1 MARRGFRNNTEHLMS
16 NPENARR
23 LLASIRECE
32 AGKVIERT
40 LIDPTNFKPVAKV
53 RQVRRR
59 KGAPRK

>member
-1 MARRGFRNNTEHLMS
+1 MARRSFRNDTEYLMS

-32 AGKVIERT
+32 AGKLIERT
-40 LIDPTNFKPVAKV
+40 LIDPTNYKPIAKV
-53 RQVRRR
+53 RRVRKL

>member
-1 MARRGFRNNTEHLMS
+1 MARRSFRNDTEYLMS

-23 LLASIRECE
+23 LLASIRESE

-40 LIDPTNFKPVAKV
+40 LIDSANYKPIAKV
-53 RQVRRR
+53 RRVRPL

>member
-1 MARRGFRNNTEHLMS
+1 MARRSFRNDTEYLMS

-40 LIDPTNFKPVAKV
+40 LTDPTNYKPIAKV
-53 RQVRRR
+53 RHVRRL